1 TTSNLATV
9 TIAVDPK
16 TFTVTNTN
24 DSGPGSLRQ
33 AIINANLATSATPD
47 TILFKIPGTGPFT
60 IAPQTV
66 LPALT
71 HATVIDGYSQPGATA
86 NTLQKG
92 DNAVFEVLLSGLNV
106 PGPDGLLIAGG
117 GSTVK
122 GLDIFGF
129 INGIHLEG
137 SGQDLIAGNLI
148 GIVPGS
154 GVQTG
159 LSVGVFIDGVPAN
172 TIGGTAPA
180 ARNVISG
187 NPTFG
192 IDAVNA
198 TGQLIEGN
206 EIGTDTTGTLAFGN
220 GVGVNLVNSS
230 SSSIGGGSAAAGNLI
245 SANSS
250 VGIQLTD
257 SGSILIESNLIGTD
271 VTGTQP
277 LGNAA
282 AGVQVGPNSQFP
294 SPVNTIEKNVISANG
309 DGILI
314 DGAGDN
320 VIQANLIGVDV
331 TGTEPLGNSRHGLI
345 IADPGSD
352 TVGGTT
358 HGAGNTIAFN
368 QLAGVAVV
376 NNATGVEILSNSI
389 FSNGGLGIDLNDDG
403 VTLNHLGGPIPG
415 PNNYQNFPVL
425 TSAVSSGTK
434 MTIVGTLNSAADAG
448 YLIQFFANVAA
459 DPSGYGQGQTLIGVI
474 TVTTD
479 STGNASFTVTIS
491 TSVPAGQ
498 FVSATATDSTG
509 DTSEF
514 AQDVQVTSSGAAT
527 MTQTSPL
534 ADGLASSGRIV
545 PLPGGATA
553 SRAVSQS
560 QANPLD
566 EAVVE
571 ALALDLIF
579 DQRRWRNSP
588 GKENQPRYVWR

>member
-1 TTSNLATV
+1 M
-9 TIAVDPK
+9 
-16 TFTVTNTN
+16 
-24 DSGPGSLRQ
+24 
-33 AIINANLATSATPD
+33 
-47 TILFKIPGTGPFT
+47 
-60 IAPQTV
+60 
-66 LPALT
+66 
-71 HATVIDGYSQPGATA
+71 
-86 NTLQKG
+86 
-92 DNAVFEVLLSGLNV
+92 
-106 PGPDGLLIAGG
+106 
-117 GSTVK
+117 
-122 GLDIFGF
+122 
-129 INGIHLEG
+129 
-137 SGQDLIAGNLI
+137 
-148 GIVPGS
+148 
-154 GVQTG
+154 
-159 LSVGVFIDGVPAN
+159 
-172 TIGGTAPA
+172 
-180 ARNVISG
+180 
-187 NPTFG
+187 
-192 IDAVNA
+192 
-198 TGQLIEGN
+198 
-206 EIGTDTTGTLAFGN
+206 
-220 GVGVNLVNSS
+220 NSS
-230 SSSIGGGSAAAGNLI
+230 SSSIGGGSAASGNLI

-282 AGVQVGPNSQFP
+282 AGVQVGPNSEFP

-415 PNNYQNFPVL
+415 PNNFQNFPVL
-425 TSAVSSGTK
+425 TSAVSSGGKT
-434 MTIVGTLNSAADAG
+434 TIVGTLNSAADAS

-459 DPSGYGQGQTLIGVI
+459 DPSGYGQGQTVVGVI

-514 AQDVQVTSSGAAT
+514 AQDVQVTSSGAAP

-534 ADGLASSGRIV
+534 ADGLVSASSGRIV
-545 PLPGGATA
+545 SWPGGATA

-560 QANPLD
+560 QASPLD

-588 GKENQPRYVWR
+588 GKENQPRYAWR